1 MIPTPTINLN
11 ITITTPEAAI
21 ALIRSLALNMPAEG
35 EPVLPTNPT
44 PAPAAI
50 PANGMPQ
57 GAQLPTGT
65 PAPAPIHTP
74 PVGQTAPALAQ
85 PPAAVVPTSTPAYT
99 FDDLARAAG
108 PLMDAG
114 KTADL
119 QALLKSFGVQALTQ
133 LPKEQY
139 GAFATALR
147 GLGAR
152 IQMAALP
159 TIGAAGSSVPR
170 EHQHLCRGRS
180 LGPRDR
186 RAEAPQAFHSHG
198 AARFQ

>member
-1 MIPTPTINLN
+1 MTPNINLN

-21 ALIRSLALNMPAEG
+21 ALIRSLTLNMPAEG
-35 EPVLPTNPT
+35 ELAVLANPT
-44 PAPAAI
+44 SAPAVI
-50 PANGMPQ
+50 PAIGMSQ
-57 GAQLPTGT
+57 GALLPTGT
-65 PAPAPIHTP
+65 PAPAPIHMP
-74 PVGQTAPALAQ
+74 PVGQTAPVPAQ

-139 GAFATALR
+139 GGFATALR

-152 IQMAALP
+152 I
-159 TIGAAGSSVPR
+159 
-170 EHQHLCRGRS
+170 
-180 LGPRDR
+180 
-186 RAEAPQAFHSHG
+186 
-198 AARFQ
+198 